1 MMTLGALPN
10 IFLMLRND
18 GSVKIF
24 KKEVQVLKHN
34 FLMKLNLALL
44 IFTLTFFLGVP
55 SIYAVEGDKPMSAEE
70 MRKAAAAKAAALAKP
85 PPGGKWKATAKEA
98 LEALKLVGD
107 VEEGEEIYTVCAA
120 CHLPTGWGDPLG
132 VFPQLAGQH
141 TTVMIKQISDIR
153 AKNRDNPTMYP
164 FAMQIEGAQDIVDVC
179 SYIQTL
185 KMNPNPRIGPGG
197 PDWMLSNLRKE
208 VWPISLDKI
217 EQKVGNANF
226 KKLKT
231 IEEKEFKSK
240 KEFLEALNNTIGAEE
255 FKKHEAVILKNA
267 HWETDLALGKTLYEK
282 NCVKCHR
289 DHGQGNF
296 QETMPV
302 IEGQKADDK
311 PATEAAY
318 YPVIAGQTYLYL
330 LRQFSWIQI
339 GKRRNANPD
348 MVKQIK
354 GFSFIDMKSV
364 VDYAGRFKMQEGDWQ
379 EVGGEDEAGW
389 GDDEEEEDDD
399 KPAFMK

>member
-1 MMTLGALPN
+1 LKRNKFVKLCMLPVIVILTLFLSVLIIGA
-10 IFLMLRND
+10 
-18 GSVKIF
+18 
-24 KKEVQVLKHN
+24 
-34 FLMKLNLALL
+34 A
-44 IFTLTFFLGVP
+44 
-55 SIYAVEGDKPMSAEE
+55 EGEKPMSAEE
-70 MRKAAAAKAAALAKP
+70 MRKAAAEKAAALAKP
-85 PPGGKWKATAKEA
+85 PPGGKWKATAEEA
-98 LEALKLVGD
+98 LEALKLEGD

-120 CHLPTGWGDPLG
+120 CHFPTGWGDPLG

-141 TTVMIKQISDIR
+141 TTVLIKQISDIR

-185 KMNPNPRIGPGG
+185 KMNPNPRVGPGG

-217 EQKVGNANF
+217 QQEVGNENF
-226 KKLKT
+226 KKLKS

-240 KEFLEALNNTIGAEE
+240 KEFLEALTNTIGAGE
-255 FKKHEAVILKNA
+255 FTKHEAVILKNA
-267 HWETDLALGKTLYEK
+267 HWETDLDLGKTLYEK

-289 DHGQGNF
+289 DHGQGNY

-302 IEGQKADDK
+302 IEGQAVETDK

-354 GFSFIDMKSV
+354 EFSFLDMKSV
-364 VDYAGRFKMQEGDWQ
+364 VDYAGRFEMQEGDWA
-379 EVGGEDEAGW
+379 EVGGEDEEGW
-389 GDDEEEEDDD
+389 DLEKEEEDDD
-399 KPAFMK
+399 MPAHLK